1 MDVVEIKIT
10 VCGPHGKM
18 ALITTPEK
26 KWGAPD
32 ASYFLQ
38 SLKLNFKL
46 LDPEKKKSMSST
58 LILSQGWGTGKWMGC

>member
-1 MDVVEIKIT
+1 
-10 VCGPHGKM
+10 M